1 VSNIVPAKTNEE
13 EILKV
18 RDINPANDVVINDE
32 FRTYYTNFNLNA
44 DTTSNTNRSI
54 KLVSEHPMHL
64 KYEFNSDKDEM
75 VVFSEVVYKPNID
88 WTSKIDGKTAE
99 HIRANY
105 ILRAMKV
112 PAGKHTIEFD
122 FMPRLYKTTYN
133 LITYS
138 NVLLEILFAIAIIY
152 LIYNNRKE
160 TQHA

>member
-1 VSNIVPAKTNEE
+1 
-13 EILKV
+13 
-18 RDINPANDVVINDE
+18 
-32 FRTYYTNFNLNA
+32 
-44 DTTSNTNRSI
+44 
-54 KLVSEHPMHL
+54 
-64 KYEFNSDKDEM
+64 
-75 VVFSEVVYKPNID
+75 
-88 WTSKIDGKTAE
+88 
-99 HIRANY
+99 
-105 ILRAMKV
+105 MKV